1 MRDIAL
7 ISKKIYTTGTHFT
20 RPPVVTV
27 ATNLNSAPSPVS
39 SAFTV
44 SFSSIASLLTPRD
57 IWDQDLIS
65 WTFQGQL
72 DFVSI
77 TWIYDFI
84 FDCIDIWPTFD
95 QRFVFLPLKIGN
107 SYCGWAHPLHFKTA
121 MKWRLF
127 LLVLGLCQPLGFLR
141 NLLSRSIN
149 YFNQSCFP
157 IRLSVPRHLEE
168 KLPNICGD
176 KSILVSG

>member
-1 MRDIAL
+1 MILSLIAL
-7 ISKKIYTTGTHFT
+7 
-20 RPPVVTV
+20 
-27 ATNLNSAPSPVS
+27 
-39 SAFTV
+39 
-44 SFSSIASLLTPRD
+44 
-57 IWDQDLIS
+57 
-65 WTFQGQL
+65 
-72 DFVSI
+72 
-77 TWIYDFI
+77 
-84 FDCIDIWPTFD
+84 TFD
-95 QRFVFLPLKIGN
+95 QHLTRDLFFFPLKIGN

-157 IRLSVPRHLEE
+157 IRLSVPRPLEE

-176 KSILVSG
+176 KSILVSRSAGTFPPWSERLDLCGTLTAGARVWGFGGLSFVRSICETKVLRKWKLYGSE